1 MYLQQVV
8 DLKSLM
14 LDKKQI
20 FNIQIALTDENF
32 CTPFLN
38 CLAHAIDPDKK
49 PLWQERYLCKKTQKA
64 PVEDLLQVQ
73 KALSDK
79 KIPFK
84 TTLRM
89 MPIAQRTIQ

>member
-14 LDKKQI
+14 EDKKQI
-20 FNIQIALTDENF
+20 LSIQIALMDEKF
-32 CTPFLN
+32 CTPFLY

-64 PVEDLLQVQ
+64 NVKDLSQVQ
-73 KALSDK
+73 KALMDK

-84 TTLRM
+84 TTLRIA
-89 MPIAQRTIQ
+89 PIWERTIR

>member
-14 LDKKQI
+14 EDKKQI
-20 FNIQIALTDENF
+20 LSIQIALTDEDF

-38 CLAHAIDPDKK
+38 CLAHAIAPDKK
-49 PLWQERYLCKKTQKA
+49 PLWQERYLCKKTKKA
-64 PVEDLLQVQ
+64 PVKDLLQVQ

-89 MPIAQRTIQ
+89 MPSAERTIR